1 MKRAMKR
8 AMNRRAF
15 IGVIA
20 GAALAPARVV
30 AAQPKRRVYRAGF
43 LFPGSPGL
51 GIAAFEPAIR
61 SLGWVPGQNL
71 ILEQRYAHGD
81 LSRLPALAAE
91 LVGLKVDVILVSS
104 LAIPAARAATRTIPT
119 IMAFAVD
126 DPVEEGWAASL
137 ARPGGNLTGVTL
149 HAPELAGKRL
159 ELLKGVLPGMRR
171 VGVLAWPRPGGLG
184 QVRAA
189 EAAARSLSLQVHVV
203 EVQETAQYD
212 GAVETL
218 KRDGADALL
227 VLSSSTFFAERR
239 RIADLAIKHRLP
251 LVAPFREVAESG
263 GLMAYGPN
271 IVELWKQRVPVYV
284 DRILKGAKPGELPI
298 EQPTKYELVVNL
310 QTAKTLGLTIPQSLL
325 LRADQVIE

>member
-1 MKRAMKR
+1 MKQ

-20 GAALAPARVV
+20 GSVLASARSV
-30 AAQPKRRVYRAGF
+30 AAQPKGRVYRVGV

-284 DRILKGAKPGELPI
+284 DRILKGAKPGDLPI

-310 QTAKTLGLTIPQSLL
+310 RTAKTLGLTIPQSLL

>member
-1 MKRAMKR
+1 MKR
-8 AMNRRAF
+8 AMNRRTF

-20 GAALAPARVV
+20 GSVLASARSV
-30 AAQPKRRVYRAGF
+30 AAQPKGRVYRVGF
-43 LFPGSPGL
+43 LFPGSPGP

-81 LSRLPALAAE
+81 LARLPALAAE

-189 EAAARSLSLQVHVV
+189 EAAARSLNLQVQVV
-203 EVQETAQYD
+203 EVQATAQYD

-271 IVELWKQRVPVYV
+271 IVELWGQRVPVYV
-284 DRILKGAKPGELPI
+284 DRILKGAKPGDLPI

-310 QTAKTLGLTIPQSLL
+310 KTAKALGLTIPPTLA

>member
-1 MKRAMKR
+1 
-8 AMNRRAF
+8 MNRRAF
-15 IGVIA
+15 IG
-20 GAALAPARVV
+20 ALAGTALTSARSV
-30 AAQPKRRVYRAGF
+30 AAQPKGRVYRAGF
-43 LFPGSPGL
+43 LFPGSPGP

-104 LAIPAARAATRTIPT
+104 LAIPAARAVTRTIPT

-171 VGVLAWPRPGGLG
+171 VGVLSWPRPGGLG
-184 QVRAA
+184 QVRSA
-189 EAAARSLSLQVHVV
+189 EAAARSLGLQVHVV

-284 DRILKGAKPGELPI
+284 DRILKGAKPGDLPI

-310 QTAKTLGLTIPQSLL
+310 KTAKTLGLTMPPTLV

>member
-1 MKRAMKR
+1 MKR

-20 GAALAPARVV
+20 GSVLASARSV
-30 AAQPKRRVYRAGF
+30 AAQPKGRVYRVGF

-91 LVGLKVDVILVSS
+91 RVGLKVDVILVSS

-171 VGVLAWPRPGGLG
+171 VGVLAWPRPGGPG

-284 DRILKGAKPGELPI
+284 DRILKGAKPGDLPI

>member
-1 MKRAMKR
+1 MKR

-20 GAALAPARVV
+20 GSVLASARSV
-30 AAQPKRRVYRAGF
+30 AAQPKGRVYRVGF

-189 EAAARSLSLQVHVV
+189 EAAARSLNLQMHVV
-203 EVQETAQYD
+203 EVQATAQYD

-284 DRILKGAKPGELPI
+284 DRLLKGAKPGDVPI

-310 QTAKTLGLTIPQSLL
+310 KTAKTLGLTIPPTLE

>member
-1 MKRAMKR
+1 
-8 AMNRRAF
+8 
-15 IGVIA
+15 
-20 GAALAPARVV
+20 
-30 AAQPKRRVYRAGF
+30 
-43 LFPGSPGL
+43 
-51 GIAAFEPAIR
+51 
-61 SLGWVPGQNL
+61 VPGQNL

-91 LVGLKVDVILVSS
+91 LGGLKVDVILVCS

-203 EVQETAQYD
+203 EVRETAQYD

-218 KRDGADALL
+218 KRGGADALF
-227 VLSSSTFFAERR
+227 VLSSSTFFAERQ

-284 DRILKGAKPGELPI
+284 DRILKGAKPGDLPI
-298 EQPTKYELVVNL
+298 EQPTKYELIVNL
-310 QTAKTLGLTIPQSLL
+310 KTAKALGLTVPQSLV
-325 LRADQVIE
+325 LRADQLIE

>member
-1 MKRAMKR
+1 
-8 AMNRRAF
+8 
-15 IGVIA
+15 
-20 GAALAPARVV
+20 L
-30 AAQPKRRVYRAGF
+30 
-43 LFPGSPGL
+43 LFPGSPSTG
-51 GIAAFEPAIR
+51 AAVFVPAIR

-71 ILEQRYAHGD
+71 IIEQRYAHGD
-81 LSRLPALAAE
+81 LSRLPELAAE
-91 LVGLKVDVILVSS
+91 LVGLKVDVILVSR

-119 IMAFAVD
+119 IMTFAVD
-126 DPVEEGWAASL
+126 DPVEEGWVASL
-137 ARPGGNLTGVTL
+137 ARPGGNLTGMTL

-159 ELLKGVLPGMRR
+159 QLLREVLPGMRR
-171 VGVLAWPRPGGLG
+171 VGVLAWPRPGGVG

-189 EAAARSLSLQVHVV
+189 EAAARSLGLQSHVV

-227 VLSSSTFFAERR
+227 VLSSSTFFSERR

-271 IVELWKQRVPVYV
+271 IVELWGQRVPVYV
-284 DRILKGAKPGELPI
+284 DRILKGAKPGDLPI

-310 QTAKTLGLTIPQSLL
+310 KTAKTLGLTMPPTLV
-325 LRADQVIE
+325 LRADQVVE

>member
-1 MKRAMKR
+1 M
-8 AMNRRAF
+8 
-15 IGVIA
+15 
-20 GAALAPARVV
+20 
-30 AAQPKRRVYRAGF
+30 YRAGL
-43 LFPGSPGL
+43 LFPGSPSTGA
-51 GIAAFEPAIR
+51 AAFVPAIR

-71 ILEQRYAHGD
+71 IIEQRYAHGD
-81 LSRLPALAAE
+81 LSRLPELAAE

-119 IMAFAVD
+119 IMTFAVD
-126 DPVEEGWAASL
+126 DPVEEGWVASL
-137 ARPGGNLTGVTL
+137 ARPGGNLTGMTL

-159 ELLKGVLPGMRR
+159 QLLQERAPRDAPRGGARLASARRRGPGPGGRGGRALPG
-171 VGVLAWPRPGGLG
+171 PP
-184 QVRAA
+184 
-189 EAAARSLSLQVHVV
+189 VHVV

-227 VLSSSTFFAERR
+227 VLSSSTFFSERR

-271 IVELWKQRVPVYV
+271 IVELWGQRVPVYV
-284 DRILKGAKPGELPI
+284 DRILKGAKPGDLPI

-310 QTAKTLGLTIPQSLL
+310 KTAKTLGLTIPPTLE

>member
-1 MKRAMKR
+1 MKR

-20 GAALAPARVV
+20 GSVLASARTV
-30 AAQPKRRVYRAGF
+30 AAQPKGRVYRVGF

-71 ILEQRYAHGD
+71 ILEQRYAHGA

-91 LVGLKVDVILVSS
+91 LIGLKVDVILVSS

-284 DRILKGAKPGELPI
+284 DRILKGAKPGDLPI
-298 EQPTKYELVVNL
+298 EQPTKYELIVNL
-310 QTAKTLGLTIPQSLL
+310 QTAKTLGLPIPPSLL

>member
-1 MKRAMKR
+1 MKR

-20 GAALAPARVV
+20 GSALASARSV
-30 AAQPKRRVYRAGF
+30 AAQPKGRVYRVGF

-189 EAAARSLSLQVHVV
+189 EAAARSLGLQVHVV

-212 GAVETL
+212 GAIETL

-284 DRILKGAKPGELPI
+284 DRILKGAKPGDLPI
-298 EQPTKYELVVNL
+298 EQPTKYELIVNL
-310 QTAKTLGLTIPQSLL
+310 QTAKTLGLPIPPSLL

>member
-1 MKRAMKR
+1 MKQ

-15 IGVIA
+15 IAVIA
-20 GAALAPARVV
+20 GSVLASARSV
-30 AAQPKRRVYRAGF
+30 AAQPKGRVYRVGF

-61 SLGWVPGQNL
+61 SLGWVPGQNV

-218 KRDGADALL
+218 KRDGGDALL

-239 RIADLAIKHRLP
+239 HIADLAIKHRLP

-284 DRILKGAKPGELPI
+284 DRILKGAKPGDLPI

-310 QTAKTLGLTIPQSLL
+310 KTAKTLGLTIPQSLL

>member
-1 MKRAMKR
+1 MKRAMS
-8 AMNRRAF
+8 RRAF

-20 GAALAPARVV
+20 GSVLASARTV
-30 AAQPKRRVYRAGF
+30 AAQPKGRVYRAGF
-43 LFPGSPGL
+43 LFPGSPGPR
-51 GIAAFEPAIR
+51 IAAFEPAIP
-61 SLGWVPGQNL
+61 SQGWVPGQNL

-81 LSRLPALAAE
+81 LSRLPALAGE

-218 KRDGADALL
+218 KRDGVDALL

-284 DRILKGAKPGELPI
+284 DRILKGAKPGDLPI

-310 QTAKTLGLTIPQSLL
+310 KTAKTLGLTMPPTLV
-325 LRADQVIE
+325 LRADQVVE

>member
-1 MKRAMKR
+1 MKR

-20 GAALAPARVV
+20 GSALASARSV
-30 AAQPKRRVYRAGF
+30 AAQPKGRVYRVGF

-159 ELLKGVLPGMRR
+159 ELLKGVLTGMRR

-284 DRILKGAKPGELPI
+284 DRILKGAKPGDLPI

-310 QTAKTLGLTIPQSLL
+310 RTAKTLGLTIPQSLL

>member
-1 MKRAMKR
+1 
-8 AMNRRAF
+8 MNRRAF

-20 GAALAPARVV
+20 GSVLASARSV
-30 AAQPKRRVYRAGF
+30 AAQPKGRVYRVGV

-61 SLGWVPGQNL
+61 SLGWVSGQNL

-284 DRILKGAKPGELPI
+284 DRILKGAKPGDLPI

-310 QTAKTLGLTIPQSLL
+310 RTAKTLGLTIPQSLL